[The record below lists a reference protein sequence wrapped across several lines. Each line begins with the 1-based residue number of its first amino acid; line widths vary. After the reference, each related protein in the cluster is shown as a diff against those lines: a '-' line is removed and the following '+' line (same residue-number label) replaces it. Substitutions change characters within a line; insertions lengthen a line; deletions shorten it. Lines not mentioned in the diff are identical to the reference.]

1 MNGVTT
7 TRFRLAW
14 FAVPLLALAACGDDS
29 PSRDETQAL
38 ASAPATLRVVH
49 ASADAP
55 AVEVDVRGQ
64 TVGTN
69 VDYKAVSDVLTVRP
83 GATEVRV
90 RGILPGTAR
99 PTVIGPTN
107 LDLGS
112 DRRYLL
118 FALNNVASIEPLLV
132 QLNSEAVAAGS
143 ARLRVVHAAPN
154 APRVSV
160 WVTAPNA
167 ALASSAPVGSFAF
180 KETLGPASVP
190 AGDYQIRVTPAGAT
204 APVVFDSGT
213 VRLDAAADLTI
224 AAVPNTTG
232 GASPISLLVIPPTGR
247 AEILDR
253 GTQAGVRVVH
263 ASPDAPE
270 VQVIVNDN
278 FAAPLVP
285 RLAFP
290 NFTPFVNVPAATY
303 NVKVTP
309 VSNAGLIAI
318 NANLPL
324 AAGVENTVLAVG
336 RLAAIEAL
344 VLTDNRRRVA
354 TQAKVRIVH
363 GSPSAGAVD
372 IYVVAPGTALT
383 GATPAF
389 TNVPFKANT
398 GYVSLAAGSYDVA
411 VTPTGS
417 KTAAIGPARITVANN
432 RVYTAVARD
441 AAGGGTPLGLILL
454 DDFVAP

>member
-1 MNGVTT
+1 MNK
-7 TRFRLAW
+7 RMKYFWLAL
-14 FAVPLLALAACGDDS
+14 PLLALAACDDDG
-29 PSRDETQAL
+29 PDGEESRAL
-38 ASAPATLRVVH
+38 ASNPATLRIVH

-55 AVEVDVRGQ
+55 AVEIDVRGQ
-64 TVGTN
+64 TVATN
-69 VDYKAVSDVLTVRP
+69 VDYKAVSDVLTVPP
-83 GATEVRV
+83 GATAVSV

-99 PTVIGPTN
+99 PTVIGPAN

-118 FALNNVASIEPLLV
+118 FALNNVASIEPLLL
-132 QLNSEAVAAGS
+132 QLNTEAVAAGS
-143 ARLRVVHAAPN
+143 TRLRVLHAAPN

-160 WVTAPNA
+160 FVTAPGAN
-167 ALASSAPVGSFAF
+167 LASSAPVGSFAF
-180 KETLGPASVP
+180 KENLGPTSVP

-213 VRLDAAADLTI
+213 VRLEAGADLTI
-224 AAVPNTTG
+224 AAVPNTTTG
-232 GASPISLLVIPPTGR
+232 TSPVSLLVIPPTGR

-253 GTQAGVRVVH
+253 ATPAGVRVVH
-263 ASPDAPE
+263 ASPDTPA
-270 VQVIVNDN
+270 VQVVVNDN

-285 RLAFP
+285 NLAFP

-309 VSNAGLIAI
+309 VGNNGLIAI

-324 AAGVENTVLAVG
+324 TAGVENTVLAVG
-336 RLAAIEAL
+336 RLASIEPL
-344 VLTDNRRRVA
+344 VLTDNRRRIA

-363 GSPSAGAVD
+363 ASPTAGNVD

-383 GATPAF
+383 TATPAF
-389 TNVPFKANT
+389 ANVAFKANT
-398 GYVSLAAGSYDVA
+398 GYVNLAAGTYSVA

-417 KTAAIGPARITVANN
+417 KTPAIGPADITVSNN
-432 RVYTAVARD
+432 RVYTAIARD
-441 AAGGGTPLGLILL
+441 ASGGGTPLGLILL